1 MITVAHRTAIAP
13 LVRGDVKEKVGCIL
27 DFLKKKLASVVR
39 VTKFI
44 NADQRMNDHSKIV
57 KRRYN

>member
-13 LVRGDVKEKVGCIL
+13 LVRGDVNEKVGCIL

-39 VTKFI
+39 
-44 NADQRMNDHSKIV
+44 ND
-57 KRRYN
+57 